1 MSIQEPL
8 NLLPCPG
15 CFTSVAM
22 TREVLPADEYTRYNH
37 FVYHIACPECGT
49 DLSYKSYHGWE
60 GTPEEDA
67 QDDEAKATL
76 ANTWNE
82 MLYRGAPP
90 QHDALQKLE
99 TTDVVERLLAG
110 AGGGS
115 HWMELHRE
123 AASAIQSLREEVRLL
138 NGQSRLQAAEER
150 GDDTGGLLPPWAIGE
165 ALGDYTLP
173 GALLPTRDGRRTGN
187 AILVKEKRHGTFFV
201 VTDSGNYLL
210 MTLEEMKQ
218 LFYPPKW
225 VSRVWDH
232 PGVLRHQAEQRAV
245 EYRSISAAVRNNQTV
260 PTLGKDLKEG
270 DVVAG
275 YYGYSGVIFLALQ
288 ILRLYP
294 PGVEGQRDAKVAF
307 IAGPGGKVVYP
318 SAPQVFADLSA
329 YPVIP
334 EDVMLP

>member
-1 MSIQEPL
+1 MSAQKTPG
-8 NLLPCPG
+8 LLPCPG
-15 CFTSVAM
+15 CLSSVTM
-22 TREVLPADEYTRYNH
+22 TREVLPADDYTRYNH

-49 DLSYKSYHGWE
+49 DLSYKSYHGW
-60 GTPEEDA
+60 GNAAEEDA
-67 QDDEAKATL
+67 QDEEAKATL
-76 ANTWNE
+76 TNTWNQ
-82 MLYRGAPP
+82 MLYRGATPP
-90 QHDALQKLE
+90 QDDLQKLE

-123 AASAIQSLREEVRLL
+123 AAGTIQSLREEVRLL
-138 NGQSRLQAAEER
+138 NGQSRLQAEEEN
-150 GDDTGGLLPPWAIGE
+150 GDANGELLPPWAIGV
-165 ALGDYTLP
+165 ASGNYTLP
-173 GALLPTRDGRRTGN
+173 GALLPTRDGRSMGN
-187 AILVKEKRHGTFFV
+187 AIMVKEKRHGTFFV

-210 MTLEEMKQ
+210 VTLEEMKQ

-225 VSRVWDH
+225 LSRVWDH
-232 PGVLRHQAEQRAV
+232 PGVLKHQAEQRAV
-245 EYRSISAAVRNNQTV
+245 EYRSISAAVRSNQTV
-260 PTLGKDLKEG
+260 ATLGKDLKEG

-275 YYGYSGVIFLALQ
+275 YYGHSGGTFLALQ

-294 PGVEGQRDAKVAF
+294 PGTEGRRDAKVAF